1 MNEDFIHE
9 FYIPDYICQGL
20 IDYHQQN
27 KEYKR
32 EGTTLSSSGESLI
45 DKNIK
50 DSVDVIFFN
59 GSGNPIICAYFD
71 ELSKALTDYVKKYG
85 IGNYKTFTQNLIQ
98 YYPPGGGYKRFHY
111 ERCSKDV
118 VDRGLVYMT
127 YLNDV
132 NDEGGTEFKYQK
144 TTFKA
149 RKGLS
154 LIWPS
159 DFTHTHRGIVS
170 PTQEKYIATGWFINT

>member
-9 FYIPDYICQGL
+9 FYISDYICQGL

-27 KEYKR
+27 KEYRHK
-32 EGTTLSSSGESLI
+32 GTTISPSGESLI
-45 DKNIK
+45 DKNVK
-50 DSVDVIFFN
+50 ESVDVTFFN
-59 GSGNPIICAYFD
+59 GSSNPIVNAYFD
-71 ELSKALTDYVKKYG
+71 ELSKALTDYVKKYN
-85 IGNYKTFTQNLIQ
+85 IGNYKTFIQNLIQ
-98 YYPPGGGYKRFHY
+98 YYPPGGGYKRYHY
-111 ERCSKDV
+111 ERCSNDTL
-118 VDRGLVYMT
+118 DRGLVYMT

-144 TTFKA
+144 TIFKA
-149 RKGLS
+149 RKGFS